1 MKNHIKKLLIT
12 FTLIIGLC
20 GSLPATPAAAAAITE
35 SPISASASS
44 TKKIELN
51 SSEILFYVGGVY
63 DLQLKNATAKNVK
76 WKTSNKAVATVNSKG
91 RITAKKIGQCYII
104 ATYKG
109 KQYKCKA
116 TVLSDSGFLKT
127 WCKMIAKKIKNLEQ
141 NKSPYNQVLSA
152 TSFVAKNFAYG
163 NAKTPLEVIKK
174 GRGTCVSANKLL
186 VEILKALGF
195 KAEIRFAG
203 NDKMSRYPKGMMFMN
218 DHHNVKVVIKG
229 TTYYVDG
236 TPATG
241 AFYMTTNKK
250 PIYYEI
256 YYGYGVIIDYVPGH
270 KPHFNLQQN

>member
-1 MKNHIKKLLIT
+1 MKNHLKKLLIT

-20 GSLPATPAAAAAITE
+20 GSVLATPAAAAAIPQG
-35 SPISASASS
+35 PISVSASN

-51 SSEILFYVGGVY
+51 TGEILFYVGGVY
-63 DLQLKNATAKNVK
+63 DLRLKNATAKNVK
-76 WKTSNKAVATVNSKG
+76 WKTSNKAIATVNSKG

-104 ATYKG
+104 AKYRG
-109 KQYKCKA
+109 KQYKCKV
-116 TVLSDSGFLKT
+116 TVLSDNRYLKT
-127 WCKMIAKKIKNLEQ
+127 WCKMLAKLIKSKKL
-141 NKSPYNQVLSA
+141 NKSPYNQVLAA
-152 TSFVAKNFAYG
+152 TSFVAKNFDYG
-163 NAKTPLEVIKK
+163 SAKTPLDVLKK

-186 VEILKALGF
+186 VELLKALGF

-203 NDKMSRYPKGMMFMN
+203 RDKMSRYPKGIMFMN
-218 DHHNVKVVIKG
+218 HHHNVKVVIKG

-241 AFYMTTNKK
+241 AFYMTTSKK

-270 KPHFNLQQN
+270 KHHFNLQ